1 MQSPA
6 SLIKLGLVLLF
17 GSLVV
22 FFLTSWRAGIPPR
35 IDRFADSLSQDPL
48 QTAIE
53 PVPFDVARAGKR
65 YTVTPKYDYTLSGLV
80 VSQHDSSS
88 WLDITH
94 AKWGDFLNTKDIC
107 VIWGENLKDGA
118 YTRLSFSSGNWTC
131 YVQSSNSEDWQ
142 AFRPHQLSNNHV
154 LPADHQIARQ
164 ISDLEVGDEILI
176 KGNLVDYQ
184 IDGSSPRRSS
194 TIRTDTGNGA
204 CEIVWVKELVVLGH
218 HNQFW
223 VRLRGLSKLAMLAGL
238 LAIVAGFGS
247 SLWPSLGS
255 RIFGRSYGDSND

>member
-1 MQSPA
+1 MQNPA

-22 FFLTSWRAGIPPR
+22 FFFASWRAGLPPK
-35 IDRFADSLSQDPL
+35 IDRFAAPLAQEPL

-53 PVPFDVARAGKR
+53 PTPFDIHRAEKR
-65 YTVTPKYDYTLSGLV
+65 YTVTPKFEYTLSGLV

-107 VIWGENLKDGA
+107 VIWGENLKDNA

-154 LPADHQIARQ
+154 LPADHLIARR
-164 ISDLEVGDEILI
+164 IADLEVGDEVVI

-184 IDGSSPRRSS
+184 IDGGPPRRSS
-194 TIRTDTGNGA
+194 TTRTDTANGA
-204 CEIVWVKELVVLGH
+204 CEIVWVKELHVLGH

-223 VRLRGLSKLAMLAGL
+223 VRLRGLSKLVLLLGV
-238 LAIVAGFGS
+238 LAIAAGFCA
-247 SLWPSLGS
+247 SLWPKA
-255 RIFGRSYGDSND
+255 FGQNDRDSTP